1 MQNLTFRIKRIYKK
15 HLFSRLFCIFF
26 IYLEPLLE
34 LILEPILGFLLE
46 ASASPKRGSKMA
58 PNPRAKIAF
67 FHWFYSIL
75 AEIRSQGAESA
86 SCSKKAIN
94 AVAISSDNPHNQPI
108 LCETCI
114 DRRAHDAQVQSAETL
129 CISILDVPRCW
140 DREMGREMGAQDAE
154 EHIWIKLCSKF
165 LQDLATDVPRTIRST
180 FGSNCVLNSY
190 RIWPQT
196 CPGRSGAHLGQIV
209 Y

>member
-1 MQNLTFRIKRIYKK
+1 M
-15 HLFSRLFCIFF
+15 
-26 IYLEPLLE
+26 
-34 LILEPILGFLLE
+34 G
-46 ASASPKRGSKMA
+46 
-58 PNPRAKIAF
+58 PNRRAKLAF
-67 FHWFYSIL
+67 FHWFCSIF
-75 AEIRSQGAESA
+75 ARIRSQGAESV
-86 SCSKKAIN
+86 SCSKKGIN

-140 DREMGREMGAQDAE
+140 DREMGAQDTQD
-154 EHIWIKLCSKF
+154 HIWIKLCTKFHQDLATDVPRTLRSTFGSNCVIFFTGFGHRRAQDVQEHIWVKLCTKF
-165 LQDLATDVPRTIRST
+165 LQDLATDVPRTLRITSR
-180 FGSNCVLNSY
+180 LNYVPIFY

-196 CPGRSGAHLGQIV
+196 CPRRSGAHSGQIV

>member
-1 MQNLTFRIKRIYKK
+1 M
-15 HLFSRLFCIFF
+15 
-26 IYLEPLLE
+26 
-34 LILEPILGFLLE
+34 
-46 ASASPKRGSKMA
+46 
-58 PNPRAKIAF
+58 
-67 FHWFYSIL
+67 
-75 AEIRSQGAESA
+75 

-140 DREMGREMGAQDAE
+140 DREMGAQDTQD
-154 EHIWIKLCSKF
+154 HIWIKLCTKF
-165 LQDLATDVPRTIRST
+165 HQDLATDVPRTLRSTFGSNCVIFFYWIWPDVPRTIRST
-180 FGSNCVLNSY
+180 FGSNCVLIFY

-196 CPGRSGAHLGQIV
+196 YPGRSGPHLGQMV

>member
-1 MQNLTFRIKRIYKK
+1 M
-15 HLFSRLFCIFF
+15 
-26 IYLEPLLE
+26 
-34 LILEPILGFLLE
+34 EPILGSISG
-46 ASASPKRGSKMA
+46 ASADPKRSSKMG
-58 PNPRAKIAF
+58 PNRRAKLAF
-67 FHWFYSIL
+67 FHWFCSIL
-75 AEIRSQGAESA
+75 ARIRSQGAESV

-140 DREMGREMGAQDAE
+140 DREMGAQDTQD
-154 EHIWIKLCSKF
+154 HIWIKLCTKF
-165 LQDLATDVPRTIRST
+165 LQDLATDVPRTLRIT
-180 FGSNCVLNSY
+180 FRLNCVPIFY

-196 CPGRSGAHLGQIV
+196 CPRRSGAHSGQIV

>member
-1 MQNLTFRIKRIYKK
+1 MWRCYHASCDL
-15 HLFSRLFCIFF
+15 SF
-26 IYLEPLLE
+26 IYGELLR
-34 LILEPILGFLLE
+34 
-46 ASASPKRGSKMA
+46 K
-58 PNPRAKIAF
+58 
-67 FHWFYSIL
+67 L
-75 AEIRSQGAESA
+75 ALSVIRSQGAESV

-140 DREMGREMGAQDAE
+140 DREMGAQDTQD
-154 EHIWIKLCSKF
+154 HIWIKLCTKF
-165 LQDLATDVPRTIRST
+165 QQDLATDVPRTLRST
-180 FGSNCVLNSY
+180 FGSNCVLNFY

-196 CPGRSGAHLGQIV
+196 CPGHSGAHLGQIV
-209 Y
+209 W